1 MYYRVYILSDE
12 GHISRFRELDCA
24 DDEEAKHVAAQMLD
38 GHDFEVWQEKRL
50 VATLRHTDK
59 N

>member
-24 DDEEAKHVAAQMLD
+24 DDEEAKHVVVREQLP
-38 GHDFEVWQEKRL
+38 RP
-50 VATLRHTDK
+50 
-59 N
+59 

>member
-12 GHISRFRELDCA
+12 GHISRFREPDCA
-24 DDEEAKHVAAQMLD
+24 DDEEAKHIAAQMLD
-38 GHDFEVWQEKRL
+38 GHDFEVWREKRL